1 MPNFSKAI
9 AGIFRLSKRISFSPQ
24 GFAELHRLQNF
35 PSVHLHR
42 QVVID
47 VFVPPSYHH
56 QPERAFPVLLLNDGQ
71 DMEAIQMGDILE
83 RLYQQR
89 RISEILVVAVHTG
102 IQRLNEYGISQRPD
116 YKNRG
121 AKAAAYAQFITK
133 ELLPALRLR
142 YRCSESPEHWAVA
155 GFSLG
160 GLSAFDIGWQH
171 SHLFSKI
178 GVFSGSFW
186 WRSQVFQEHNP
197 DGHRILHEV
206 LRQSKKRERLRF
218 WLQTGTED
226 ETSDRNHNGIIDAI
240 DDTLDVIRELKALG
254 YNEQRDIR
262 YVEII
267 GGRHD
272 LPTWAKIMPDFLQ
285 WAFG

>member
-1 MPNFSKAI
+1 MSFFSKTI
-9 AGIFRLSKRISFSPQ
+9 PGIFRLSKRIRFSPQ
-24 GFAELHRLQNF
+24 GFAEQHRLTNF
-35 PSVHLHR
+35 PSVYLQR
-42 QVVID
+42 PVVID
-47 VFVPPSYHH
+47 IFVPPSYLH
-56 QPERAFPVLLLNDGQ
+56 QLERAFPVLLLNDGQ

-89 RISEILVVAVHTG
+89 RIPEILVVAVHTG
-102 IQRLNEYGISQRPD
+102 SMRLDEYGISHRPD

-121 AKAAAYAQFITK
+121 AKATEYAQFVTR

-142 YRCSESPEHWAVA
+142 YRCSERQEHWAIA

-160 GLSAFDIGWQH
+160 GLSAFDIGWH
-171 SHLFSKI
+171 HHHIFSKI

-197 DGHRILHEV
+197 DGHRILHDV
-206 LRQSKKRERLRF
+206 LRNSKKREGLRF

-226 ETSDRNHNGIIDAI
+226 ETSDRNHNGIIDSI
-240 DDTLDVIRELKALG
+240 DDTLDLIKELKALG

-262 YVEII
+262 YVEIF